1 MRYLLI
7 TYVKKPN
14 GQIDEQVE
22 VSRNVKPKDIQ
33 TCNVI
38 LDFKDLKVDKC
49 IIEGKSISRDWEQLV
64 GYYKQVYPA
73 IIERLEK
80 EVSQG

>member
-22 VSRNVKPKDIQ
+22 VSRNLKPKDLQ
-33 TCNVI
+33 VCNVI
-38 LDFKDLKVDKC
+38 LDFKESKIEKC
-49 IIEGKSISRDWEQLV
+49 VIEGEIISKDWEQLS
-64 GYYKQVYPA
+64 GYYKQVYPS
-73 IIERLEK
+73 IIERIER
-80 EVSQG
+80 ESQQG

>member
-22 VSRNVKPKDIQ
+22 ISRNVKPKDIQ

-49 IIEGKSISRDWEQLV
+49 IIEGKSISSDWEQLV

>member
-14 GQIDEQVE
+14 GQIDEQIE
-22 VSRNVKPKDIQ
+22 VTRNLKQKDLQI
-33 TCNVI
+33 CNVI
-38 LDFKDLKVDKC
+38 LDFKDNKVEKC
-49 IIEGKSISRDWEQLV
+49 LIEGQVISKDWEQLS
-64 GYYKQVYPA
+64 GYYKQVYPS

-80 EVSQG
+80 ESQQ

>member
-7 TYVKKPN
+7 KYLRKPN

-22 VSRNVKPKDIQ
+22 LSKNVKPKDIQ

-38 LDFKDLKVDKC
+38 MDFKEKKVDKC
-49 IIEGKSISRDWEQLV
+49 FIEGTVISTDWDKLV
-64 GYYKQVYPA
+64 EYYKQVYPEV
-73 IIERLEK
+73 IEDLQK
-80 EVSQG
+80 QNP

>member
-7 TYVKKPN
+7 TYVAKPN

-22 VSRNVKPKDIQ
+22 VSRNLKPKDIQ

-38 LDFKDLKVDKC
+38 LDFKNSKVEKC

-64 GYYKQVYPA
+64 GYYKQVYPS
-73 IIERLEK
+73 IIERIEK
-80 EVSQG
+80 ESQQG

>member
-22 VSRNVKPKDIQ
+22 VSNNVKPKDIQ
-33 TCNVI
+33 ICNVI
-38 LDFKDLKVDKC
+38 LDFKEKSVNKC
-49 IIEGKSISRDWEQLV
+49 IIEGKSISQDWAQLS

-73 IIERLEK
+73 VIERLEA
-80 EVSQG
+80 EASQE